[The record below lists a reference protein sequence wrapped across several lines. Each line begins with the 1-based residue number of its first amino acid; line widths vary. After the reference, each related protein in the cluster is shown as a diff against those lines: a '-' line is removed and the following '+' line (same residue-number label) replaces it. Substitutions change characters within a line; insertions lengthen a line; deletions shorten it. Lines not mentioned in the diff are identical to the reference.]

1 MLGNRFILLLMYVL
15 LSSQSVYAN
24 DNVEK
29 TYTAHLGELPGL
41 INLDKTGAFV
51 DFIRYLDAQDP
62 STEIAI
68 EVYPIHRAING
79 VVRGKADFGLPAI
92 RPPGEVVGLPFTF
105 SEVSFGHVTHVL
117 YTNKAFPLSVE
128 TLLSNPSLYRV
139 EAVPYYMP
147 FKVLRSHSIKQSLQR
162 LASGRIDAFI
172 WAQEEADMTLKAL
185 GLSGIERT
193 HFGDLP
199 DVFFIPKGEA
209 GKEIDA
215 YLTQLIN
222 RLRESGKLESEYRK
236 VHRPYVDWQP

>member
-1 MLGNRFILLLMYVL
+1 MLHKRFVLLLVFVL
-15 LSSQSVYAN
+15 LTSQSIYAN

-29 TYTAHLGELPGL
+29 TYVAHLGELPGL

-51 DFIRYLDAQDP
+51 EFIRYLDAQDP
-62 STEIAI
+62 ATEIEI

-79 VVRGKADFGLPAI
+79 VVRGEADFGLPAV
-92 RPPGEVVGLPFTF
+92 RPPGEVAGLPFSF
-105 SEVSFGHVTHVL
+105 SEVSFGHVTHIL

-185 GLSGIERT
+185 GLNGIERA
-193 HFGDLP
+193 HFADLP
-199 DVFFIPKGEA
+199 DVFFIPKGKA
-209 GKEIDA
+209 GEEIDT
-215 YLTQLIN
+215 YLTQLIT
-222 RLRESGKLESEYRK
+222 RLRESGDLAREYRK